1 MNFNAKKCKVIHVGY
16 NNARYNYFLNGQ
28 PLVAEEKETDVGV
41 QVSGN
46 LKPSNQCAKAAQTA
60 NGVLS
65 QISRSFHYRDA
76 VTFLKIYKM
85 YVRPHLEFASP
96 AWSPWLEGDI
106 DLLESVQKRFVKMV
120 SGLTKTTYEERL
132 KELNILSLK
141 DRRIYFDLVETF
153 KCIHG
158 YSRIDYNQFFQLE
171 KDEIRRHTRARMC
184 PFNIIPIRAKLE
196 VRAHFFSLRVAEKWN
211 GLPDSMKDSI
221 SLTAFK
227 KQLKILLL
235 EPEPSG

>member
-1 MNFNAKKCKVIHVGY
+1 MIFTHVPRGHGGVNCIKIFADDAKTGNRVDTEAGHLALQKCIDNMFEWSSKWQMNFNAKKCKVIHVGY

-76 VTFLKIYKM
+76 GTFLKIYEM

-141 DRRIYFDLVETF
+141 DRRIYFDLVE
-153 KCIHG
+153 
-158 YSRIDYNQFFQLE
+158 SRDI
-171 KDEIRRHTRARMC
+171 
-184 PFNIIPIRAKLE
+184 
-196 VRAHFFSLRVAEKWN
+196 
-211 GLPDSMKDSI
+211 
-221 SLTAFK
+221 
-227 KQLKILLL
+227 
-235 EPEPSG
+235 